1 MANEAKGK
9 VDPADAAI
17 DAVAGAVASAAAAD
31 TGTGAADTPSVAAA
45 RNSDSG
51 AADTPAPASPAPAG
65 VNGGLASVPQIV
77 ELADQLSACADQL
90 HERIM
95 RDIHAYDGGPVPDK
109 VQATARALL
118 EDELLLR
125 QRANGLYADA
135 ATFVVKSLG
144 KSQQGVVA
152 LTTAAAEKIRK
163 IALIG
168 DVTGLVAGLLGLAGA
183 AATGQAGAIIL
194 ALDKIHTHVK
204 DIKTH
209 RKPATPPP
217 KPA

>member
-1 MANEAKGK
+1 MASDKAKG
-9 VDPADAAI
+9 DTLDTAI
-17 DAVAGAVASAAAAD
+17 DTMAGAIAGAATPTPAASAPQAKAAPAQAKAALPPAAAQ
-31 TGTGAADTPSVAAA
+31 
-45 RNSDSG
+45 
-51 AADTPAPASPAPAG
+51 
-65 VNGGLASVPQIV
+65 GGLASVPQIV

-95 RDIHAYDGGPVPDK
+95 RDIRAYDGGIVPAH

-118 EDELLLR
+118 EDELVLR

-135 ATFVVKSLG
+135 ATYVVKSLG

-168 DVTGLVAGLLGLAGA
+168 DVTGLVAGLLQLAGA
-183 AATGQAGAIIL
+183 AATGQAASVIT
-194 ALDKIHTHVK
+194 ALDKIYTNIKAIETHQPA
-204 DIKTH
+204 
-209 RKPATPPP
+209 KPA
-217 KPA
+217 

>member
-1 MANEAKGK
+1 MGNETK
-9 VDPADAAI
+9 VKLTPAEAAI
-17 DAVAGAVASAAAAD
+17 DALAAAVASAATAGD
-31 TGTGAADTPSVAAA
+31 EEGAAKSAATAAA
-45 RNSDSG
+45 G
-51 AADTPAPASPAPAG
+51 
-65 VNGGLASVPQIV
+65 GGLASVPQIV
-77 ELADQLSACADQL
+77 ELADQLSACADGL

-95 RDIHAYDGGPVPDK
+95 RDIRAYDGGLVPAH

-135 ATFVVKSLG
+135 ATYIVKSLG
-144 KSQQGVVA
+144 KSQQGVIA

-183 AATGQAGAIIL
+183 AATGQAAPIVL

-204 DIKTH
+204 DIEAH
-209 RKPATPPP
+209 RAPASR
-217 KPA
+217 PA

>member
-1 MANEAKGK
+1 MANEAKDK
-9 VDPADAAI
+9 VDPLDAAT
-17 DAVAGAVASAAAAD
+17 DVVAGAVAGMVVEN
-31 TGTGAADTPSVAAA
+31 TGTEPS
-45 RNSDSG
+45 
-51 AADTPAPASPAPAG
+51 PAASPAADGDAARAPSAA
-65 VNGGLASVPQIV
+65 NGGLASVTQIV

-95 RDIHAYDGGPVPDK
+95 RDIRAYDGGAVPAQ

-135 ATFVVKSLG
+135 ATYIVKSLG
-144 KSQQGVVA
+144 KSQQNVVA
-152 LTTAAAEKIRK
+152 LTSAAAEKIRK

-168 DVTGLVAGLLGLAGA
+168 DITGLVAGLLGLAGA
-183 AATGQAGAIIL
+183 AATGQAGPIL
-194 ALDKIHTHVK
+194 AALDKIHTHVK

-209 RKPATPPP
+209 QAPASKPA
-217 KPA
+217 

>member
-1 MANEAKGK
+1 MASDKAKG
-9 VDPADAAI
+9 DTLDTAI
-17 DAVAGAVASAAAAD
+17 DTVAGAIAGAATPTPAASAPPAKAAPAQAKAALTPAAAAQ
-31 TGTGAADTPSVAAA
+31 
-45 RNSDSG
+45 
-51 AADTPAPASPAPAG
+51 
-65 VNGGLASVPQIV
+65 GGLASVPQIV

-95 RDIHAYDGGPVPDK
+95 RDIRAYDGGIVPAH

-118 EDELLLR
+118 EDELVLR

-135 ATFVVKSLG
+135 ATYVVKSLG

-168 DVTGLVAGLLGLAGA
+168 DVTGLVAGLLQLAGA
-183 AATGQAGAIIL
+183 AATGQAASVIT
-194 ALDKIHTHVK
+194 ALDKIYTNIKAIETHQPA
-204 DIKTH
+204 
-209 RKPATPPP
+209 KPA
-217 KPA
+217 

>member
-1 MANEAKGK
+1 MANEAKDK
-9 VDPADAAI
+9 VDPLDAAT
-17 DAVAGAVASAAAAD
+17 DVVAGAVAGMVVENTA
-31 TGTGAADTPSVAAA
+31 TE
-45 RNSDSG
+45 
-51 AADTPAPASPAPAG
+51 PAPAASTATDGAAAKAPVPSAA
-65 VNGGLASVPQIV
+65 NSGLASVTQIV

-95 RDIHAYDGGPVPDK
+95 RDIRAYDGGAVPAQ

-135 ATFVVKSLG
+135 ATYIVKSLG
-144 KSQQGVVA
+144 KSQQNVVA
-152 LTTAAAEKIRK
+152 LTSAAAEKIRK

-168 DVTGLVAGLLGLAGA
+168 DITGLVAGLLGLAGA
-183 AATGQAGAIIL
+183 AATGQTGPIL
-194 ALDKIHTHVK
+194 AALDKIHTHVK

-209 RKPATPPP
+209 QAPASKPA
-217 KPA
+217 